1 MHGWLLNKTDAG
13 EITSHLGDVDETQLP
28 EGEVTFAVSHST
40 INYKDGLAFTG
51 RMPVVRSYPMVPG
64 IDGVGVITQSQDEDQ
79 KIGDHV
85 IINGWG
91 LGETRWGC
99 LAEKAR
105 VASHMTIPLPDGV
118 TPLEAMTVG
127 TAGYTAMLC
136 VQRLLRHGLMP
147 SDGPIAVTGASGGV
161 GSFAL
166 MFLSSLGFEA
176 VAITG
181 KLTEEEYLK
190 SLGASDVRDRE
201 DFGGKFKPLE
211 RETWAGGIDSVGS
224 STLAHLLAATKSDGC
239 VAACGNARG
248 MDLSTTVFPFILRGI
263 TLAGID
269 SAMIDRSRRLEA
281 WAGIA
286 KHLDR
291 KKLALIGSEIVK
303 LEGAKDKAHQ
313 ILDGSLRGR
322 VVVEING

>member
-1 MHGWLLNKTDAG
+1 MRGWLLNKTDAG
-13 EITSHLGDVDETQLP
+13 EIASHLGDVDESNLP
-28 EGEVTFAVSHST
+28 EGELTFAVSHST
-40 INYKDGLAFTG
+40 INFKDGLAFTG

-64 IDGVGVITQSQDEDQ
+64 IDGVGVITQSNDEGQ
-79 KIGDHV
+79 KVGDHV
-85 IINGWG
+85 IVNGWG

-105 VASHMTIPLPDGV
+105 VASHMTIPLPDGI

-136 VQRLLRHGLMP
+136 VQRLLRHGLEP

-181 KLTEEEYLK
+181 KLSERDYLI
-190 SLGASDVRDRE
+190 SLGASEVRDRDE
-201 DFGGKFKPLE
+201 FGGKFKPME
-211 RETWAGGIDSVGS
+211 RETWAGAVDSVGS
-224 STLAHLLAATKSDGC
+224 NTLAHLLAATKADGC

-248 MDLSTTVFPFILRGI
+248 MDLTTTVFPFILRGI
-263 TLAGID
+263 TLAGVD
-269 SAMIDRSRRLEA
+269 SVMINRARRLEA
-281 WAGIA
+281 WTAIA
-286 KHLDR
+286 EHLDR
-291 KKLALIGSEIVK
+291 KKLNLIGSEIVT

-313 ILDGSLRGR
+313 ILEGSLRGR
-322 VVVEING
+322 VVVDING

>member
-1 MHGWLLNKTDAG
+1 
-13 EITSHLGDVDETQLP
+13 
-28 EGEVTFAVSHST
+28 VSHST

-64 IDGVGVITQSQDEDQ
+64 IDGVGVITQSHDEGQ
-79 KIGDHV
+79 NVGDHV
-85 IINGWG
+85 IVNGWG

-105 VASHMTIPLPDGV
+105 VAAHMTIPLPNGI

-136 VQRLLRHGLMP
+136 VQRLLRHGLKP

-161 GSFAL
+161 GSFAI

-181 KLTEEEYLK
+181 KLSESDYLI
-190 SLGASDVRDRE
+190 SLGASDVRDRG
-201 DFGGKFKPLE
+201 DFGGKFKPME
-211 RETWAGGIDSVGS
+211 RETWSGAIDSVGS
-224 STLAHLLAATKSDGC
+224 NTLAHLLAATKADGC

-248 MDLSTTVFPFILRGI
+248 MDLTTTVFPFILRGI
-263 TLAGID
+263 TLAGVD
-269 SAMIDRSRRLEA
+269 SVMIDRARRLEA
-281 WAGIA
+281 WAAIA
-286 KHLDR
+286 EHLDR
-291 KKLALIGSEIVK
+291 KKLNLIGSEIVT
-303 LEGAKDKAHQ
+303 LEGAKDNAHE
-313 ILDGSLRGR
+313 ILEGSLRGALWS
-322 VVVEING
+322 I